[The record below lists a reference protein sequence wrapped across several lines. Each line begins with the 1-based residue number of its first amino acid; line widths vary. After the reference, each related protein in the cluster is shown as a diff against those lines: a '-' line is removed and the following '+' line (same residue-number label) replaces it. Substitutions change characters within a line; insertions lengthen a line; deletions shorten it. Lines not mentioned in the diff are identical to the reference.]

1 MDFSA
6 SSEMNV
12 KSIQE
17 PVIILMAV
25 LLTTRGVMSKV
36 IPDFCAFL

>member
-1 MDFSA
+1 MDLLA

-17 PVIILMAV
+17 PVIMLMAV

-36 IPDFCAFL
+36 IPEFFAFL

>member
-1 MDFSA
+1 MDLLA

-17 PVIILMAV
+17 PIIILMAV

-36 IPDFCAFL
+36 IPEFCALL